1 MACISLT
8 REHAWLRAS
17 LFRPNYKALRT
28 GGLRDGSDA
37 RDMIDTLETPKKP
50 IAHIAGSPAGRDRR
64 VCPRYPFTA
73 TAETLDANSRS
84 RMNARTS
91 DISIGGCY
99 VDTFCPLPRKTDVKI
114 RISRDGESLE
124 AQATVVYSKIGMG
137 MGLRFSSMEPRHR
150 ATLNRWIAEL
160 SGGAPLSFDQH
171 HHAEEP
177 AAEHAAKP
185 AIAPSQPR
193 PENNGSSLVVGELI
207 IALMRRGAL
216 SPEEG
221 NSLLC
226 KLTTRSG
233 L

>member
-1 MACISLT
+1 
-8 REHAWLRAS
+8 
-17 LFRPNYKALRT
+17 
-28 GGLRDGSDA
+28 
-37 RDMIDTLETPKKP
+37 MIDTLETPKKP
-50 IAHIAGSPAGRDRR
+50 ATRVAGSPAGRDRR

-114 RISRDGESLE
+114 RISRNGECLE
-124 AQATVVYSKIGMG
+124 AQAMVVYSKIGMG
-137 MGLRFSSMEPRHR
+137 MGLCFTSLEPDHR
-150 ATLNRWIAEL
+150 AMLDRWIAEL
-160 SGGAPLSFDQH
+160 SGEAPLSFEQH

-177 AAEHAAKP
+177 AAEV
-185 AIAPSQPR
+185 APSSSTEPR
-193 PENNGSSLVVGELI
+193 AENHDPSLVVGELI

-226 KLTTRSG
+226 KLTTKACPTH
-233 L
+233 

>member
-1 MACISLT
+1 
-8 REHAWLRAS
+8 
-17 LFRPNYKALRT
+17 
-28 GGLRDGSDA
+28 
-37 RDMIDTLETPKKP
+37 MIDTLETPKKP
-50 IAHIAGSPAGRDRR
+50 ATRVAGSPAGRDRR

-114 RISRDGESLE
+114 RISRNGECLE
-124 AQATVVYSKIGMG
+124 AQAMVVYSKIGMG
-137 MGLRFSSMEPRHR
+137 MGLCFTSLEPDHR
-150 ATLNRWIAEL
+150 AMLDRWIAEL
-160 SGGAPLSFDQH
+160 SGEAPLSFERH

-177 AAEHAAKP
+177 AAEV
-185 AIAPSQPR
+185 APSSSTEPR
-193 PENNGSSLVVGELI
+193 AENHDPSLVVGELI

-216 SPEEG
+216 SSEEG

-226 KLTTRSG
+226 KLTTKACPTR
-233 L
+233 

>member
-1 MACISLT
+1 
-8 REHAWLRAS
+8 
-17 LFRPNYKALRT
+17 
-28 GGLRDGSDA
+28 
-37 RDMIDTLETPKKP
+37 MIDTLETPKKP
-50 IAHIAGSPAGRDRR
+50 ATRVAGSPAGRDRR

-114 RISRDGESLE
+114 RISRNGESLE
-124 AQATVVYSKIGMG
+124 AQAMVVYSKIGMG
-137 MGLRFSSMEPRHR
+137 MGLCFTSLEPDHR
-150 ATLNRWIAEL
+150 AMLDRWIAEL
-160 SGGAPLSFDQH
+160 SGEAPLSFEQH

-177 AAEHAAKP
+177 AAETSP
-185 AIAPSQPR
+185 GPSEPC
-193 PENNGSSLVVGELI
+193 PENNDPSLVVGELI
-207 IALMRRGAL
+207 IALMRRGGL

-226 KLTTRSG
+226 KLTAKSCPAR
-233 L
+233 